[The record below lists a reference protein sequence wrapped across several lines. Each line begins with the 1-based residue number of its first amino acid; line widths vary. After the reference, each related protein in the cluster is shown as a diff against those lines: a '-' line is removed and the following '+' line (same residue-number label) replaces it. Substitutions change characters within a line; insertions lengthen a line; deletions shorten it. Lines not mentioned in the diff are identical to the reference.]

1 LSFRPRRLLEA
12 VEADLRVKVWL
23 LRKTSFFTAQLQ
35 NLLFPFHLKS
45 ERWLRGLGRMLPNL
59 KEARSKPRRGR
70 SFSLSLTL
78 IKWDPVVAAG

>member
-1 LSFRPRRLLEA
+1 MNERTVF
-12 VEADLRVKVWL
+12 
-23 LRKTSFFTAQLQ
+23 
-35 NLLFPFHLKS
+35 NLLLFMS

-59 KEARSKPRRGR
+59 KEARSKPQRGR